1 MNVSLTSEL
10 DSYVQEKVQSGMYGS
25 ASEVLRAGLRL
36 LKEQDMIQQVRV
48 EEVRARVRQ
57 GFEQLEQGQFTEYAS
72 VDEMAE
78 QLKAE
83 FRQRYITEKESLTK
97 AA

>member
-36 LKEQDMIQQVRV
+36 LKEQDMIQQVRM

-83 FRQRYITEKESLTK
+83 FRQLYSAEKESLTK